1 MLFNAVIPKIL
12 STINNLTAY
21 AYESIA
27 INETANV
34 PNQE

>member
-12 STINNLTAY
+12 STINNHIAD
-21 AYESIA
+21 AHESIT

-34 PNQE
+34 PNQ